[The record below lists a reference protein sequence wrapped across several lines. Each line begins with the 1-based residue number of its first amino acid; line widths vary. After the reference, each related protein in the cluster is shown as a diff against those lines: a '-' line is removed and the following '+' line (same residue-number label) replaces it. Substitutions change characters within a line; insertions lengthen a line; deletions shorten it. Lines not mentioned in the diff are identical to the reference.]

1 MSTGADG
8 AGSAPSQ
15 RRKLP
20 QCNLCHT
27 GRGVLAT
34 NGTTPAFPHTLPLP
48 LGWSLVTTTAQMERS
63 SRLRALLHSPSFLAV
78 CTVVMNVATYG
89 FQMVGARILGP
100 EQYGG
105 VASMM
110 NLLLVVG
117 VFQLGLQATAARR
130 VAAAPTDIHRIE
142 QVIKSVTYR
151 TALAVSLAML
161 VLSPVVW
168 KVLKLDSI
176 IPALL
181 VAVCAA
187 PMTVM
192 GGQAGILQGER
203 RWRDLSVLY
212 LALGLPR
219 LVVGTAAILLRP
231 SEGAAM
237 AGVAAAQFA
246 PMVVGWWLLRHR
258 RVRTSPT
265 ALRATVTEMLH
276 GSFALLGFFTLSNV
290 DILIA
295 RNILN
300 HREAGLY
307 ASGLILTK
315 AVLFLPQ
322 FVVVVAFPA
331 MSTAGARLRTLV
343 SSLGAVVG
351 LGIVSTLG
359 AWLLSGIAL
368 IFVGGSKYSDIEGR
382 LWIFAILG
390 TLLSLLQLLVY
401 SVLARQHRSSAY
413 VIWIAVAALIGF
425 GSQAGSLNG
434 LVRTVT
440 IVDAILMSTL
450 LAISLWHLREELPE
464 KAALK
469 DAA

>member
-1 MSTGADG
+1 M
-8 AGSAPSQ
+8 
-15 RRKLP
+15 
-20 QCNLCHT
+20 
-27 GRGVLAT
+27 
-34 NGTTPAFPHTLPLP
+34 
-48 LGWSLVTTTAQMERS
+48 TTTAQMEQGSRAKTLLQS
-63 SRLRALLHSPSFLAV
+63 SSFLAV

-130 VAAAPTDIHRIE
+130 VAAAPGEIRGIE
-142 QVIKSVTYR
+142 QVIKAVTYR
-151 TALAVSLAML
+151 TAMAVSLGML

-168 KVLKLDSI
+168 QLLRLDSI
-176 IPALL
+176 VPALL

-187 PMTVM
+187 PLTVM

-203 RWRDLSVLY
+203 RWLDLSLLY

-219 LVVGTAAILLRP
+219 VAVGTAAIVIRP
-231 SEGAAM
+231 TEGAAM
-237 AGVAAAQFA
+237 AGVAAAQFV
-246 PMVVGWWLLRHR
+246 PMLVGWWLLRHR
-258 RVRTSPT
+258 RERTSPT

-276 GSFALLGFFTLSNV
+276 GSFALLGFFMLSNV

-343 SSLGAVVG
+343 SSLGAVVA
-351 LGIVSTLG
+351 LGVVSTVC
-359 AWLLSGIAL
+359 ASLLSGVAL
-368 IFVGGSKYSDIEGR
+368 IFVGGSKYADIQGR
-382 LWIFAILG
+382 LWVFAILG

-413 VIWIAVAALIGF
+413 VIWIAVAALFGF
-425 GSQAGSLNG
+425 GSQAGSLNA

-440 IVDAILMSTL
+440 IIDAVLMVVL
-450 LAISLWHLREELPE
+450 LGLSVWHLREEIPE
-464 KAALK
+464 KQALDEAA
-469 DAA
+469 

>member
-1 MSTGADG
+1 M
-8 AGSAPSQ
+8 
-15 RRKLP
+15 
-20 QCNLCHT
+20 
-27 GRGVLAT
+27 
-34 NGTTPAFPHTLPLP
+34 
-48 LGWSLVTTTAQMERS
+48 TTAQMERG
-63 SRLRALLHSPSFLAV
+63 SRAKALLQSSSFLAM
-78 CTVVMNVATYG
+78 CTIVMNVATYG

-130 VAAAPTDIHRIE
+130 VAAAPSDIPRIE
-142 QVIKSVTYR
+142 QVIKTVTYR
-151 TALAVSLAML
+151 TALVASLAML
-161 VLSPVVW
+161 ALSPVVL

-181 VAVCAA
+181 VAVCVA
-187 PMTVM
+187 PLTVM

-203 RWRDLSVLY
+203 RWLDLSLLY

-219 LVVGTAAILLRP
+219 LLVGTAAIVIRP
-231 SEGAAM
+231 TEGAAM

-246 PMVVGWWLLRHR
+246 PVVVGWWLLRHR
-258 RVRTSPT
+258 RQRTSPT

-276 GSFALLGFFTLSNV
+276 GSFALLGFFVLSNV

-300 HREAGLY
+300 HRQAGLY

-343 SSLGAVVG
+343 SSLSAVVG
-351 LGIVSTLG
+351 LGILSTIC
-359 AWLLSGIAL
+359 ASVLSGVAL
-368 IFVGGSKYSDIEGR
+368 IFVGGSKYADIEGR

-425 GSQAGSLNG
+425 GSQAHSLNA

-440 IVDAILMSTL
+440 IVDAVLMVAL
-450 LAISLWHLREELPE
+450 LALSIWHLREEIPE
-464 KAALK
+464 RA